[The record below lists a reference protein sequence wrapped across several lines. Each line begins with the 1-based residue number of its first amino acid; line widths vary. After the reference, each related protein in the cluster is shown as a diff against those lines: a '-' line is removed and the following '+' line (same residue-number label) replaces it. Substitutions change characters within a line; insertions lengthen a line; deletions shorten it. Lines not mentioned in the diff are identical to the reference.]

1 MKTPLRRLPL
11 SRHGNVR
18 QRRLLLPSHCRIN
31 MPVGFCRPAFLFQV
45 MLGHPEASNC
55 VFQSGEQIASKLYAF
70 TFAQGV
76 TLRASSLFRLLICL
90 SALSIAAFAQW
101 LPLGP
106 DGGDARSFAYDP
118 S

>member
-1 MKTPLRRLPL
+1 MMKTPLRRLPL

-70 TFAQGV
+70 IFASRSYVEGLV
-76 TLRASSLFRLLICL
+76 FISTSYLLDG
-90 SALSIAAFAQW
+90 AFNCRFCSMA
-101 LPLGP
+101 
-106 DGGDARSFAYDP
+106 
-118 S
+118 